1 MAIQLTAKKNGME
14 IAGGYLMVCGVQM
27 QKYSR
32 PVLNEKTGQ
41 FDGEP
46 AVQYTA
52 RAQLYFSEQ
61 DRHDNFGATDFNFAF
76 TFEHVNG
83 ADPVAEAYDH
93 VHAAG
98 LDGWTLYD
106 LVDLK

>member
-1 MAIQLTAKKNGME
+1 MGIKLTAKKSGME
-14 IAGGYLMVCGVQM
+14 IVGGYLMVYGVQM
-27 QKYSR
+27 QKYNR
-32 PVLNEKTGQ
+32 PMQNAETGLYV
-41 FDGEP
+41 GEP

-76 TFEHVNG
+76 TFAHTNG
-83 ADPVAEAYDH
+83 IDPVAEAYDH
-93 VHAAG
+93 VHSAG